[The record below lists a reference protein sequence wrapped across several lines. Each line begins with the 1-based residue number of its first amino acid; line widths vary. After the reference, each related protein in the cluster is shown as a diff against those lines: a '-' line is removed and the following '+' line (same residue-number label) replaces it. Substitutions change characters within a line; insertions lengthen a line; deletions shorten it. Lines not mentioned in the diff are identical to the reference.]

1 MFLKRNFYNL
11 TQGDLTQSCTP
22 LYNFVINWDIR
33 ILYNVMLSNVVSFM
47 TLKKWNEN
55 EKINNSQVIMQ
66 GMLAFFFH
74 LLVTYL
80 NFSAAL
86 LESK

>member
-1 MFLKRNFYNL
+1 
-11 TQGDLTQSCTP
+11 
-22 LYNFVINWDIR
+22 
-33 ILYNVMLSNVVSFM
+33 MLSNVVSFM